1 MSATDFTEDSNNAT
15 TKREAGHRVI
25 YEMNI
30 GSFTSAGTFAAAQ
43 QQLVELRRLGIDI
56 VWLMPVYPRG
66 PGKSPYAVM
75 DFEAVNSNYGTV
87 DDLKAYVAKAHKLGM
102 QVILD

>member
-1 MSATDFTEDSNNAT
+1 MSATDFTDDINNAT

-43 QQLVELRRLGIDI
+43 QQLNCDALASTSSG
-56 VWLMPVYPRG
+56 
-66 PGKSPYAVM
+66 
-75 DFEAVNSNYGTV
+75 
-87 DDLKAYVAKAHKLGM
+87 
-102 QVILD
+102 